1 MLRPSHVSSALSFF
15 ISHCN
20 AQAPSLQF
28 SGQPFF
34 EPFGVPTFVE
44 INQCVGCLSSRRRV
58 DGVKFDFHTGPD
70 GRCAVEEGPRRPVNA
85 GQRENL
91 GDPLVP
97 ERQGESHPD
106 GAGEVPTCVE
116 INRCVGCTRRAAR
129 NRHRHAIEEA
139 SHRWRGNAP

>member
-58 DGVKFDFHTGPD
+58 AGVKFDFHTGTD
-70 GRCAVEEGPRRPVNA
+70 REIRELVRVRAVSHWTILREQA
-85 GQRENL
+85 GQVR
-91 GDPLVP
+91 P
-97 ERQGESHPD
+97 RQRL
-106 GAGEVPTCVE
+106 C
-116 INRCVGCTRRAAR
+116 
-129 NRHRHAIEEA
+129 
-139 SHRWRGNAP
+139 GNATLDSCRR